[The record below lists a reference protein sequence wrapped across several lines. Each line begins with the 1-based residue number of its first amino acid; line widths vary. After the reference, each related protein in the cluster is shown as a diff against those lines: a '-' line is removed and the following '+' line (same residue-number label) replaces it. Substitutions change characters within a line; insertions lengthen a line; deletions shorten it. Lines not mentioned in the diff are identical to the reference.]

1 MKKKTEQLKLDLFEE
16 SLGTCLDDYL
26 DNRGYLKQIQLQTG
40 KPRGTFSRT
49 DPHPWVKNLFY
60 RQWDYRDSIEMWA
73 TFKAVEKETIYN
85 RKRHQSEHSK
95 KYRQERKEHYKAW
108 YKKYRK
114 ENKEKIAAKQKAW
127 KKNNK
132 ALIDAYDARRRAIVK
147 KSLAELSEREEGLIK
162 QFYAY
167 RIRLQDKL
175 GIPFHVDHIVPLSIG
190 GLHHPSNLQVVP
202 ASWNRSK
209 HNRNTERWLP
219 NGL

>member
-49 DPHPWVKNLFY
+49 DPHPRVKNLFY
-60 RQWDYRDSIEMWA
+60 RQWDYRDSMEMWA

-132 ALIDAYDARRRAIVK
+132 ALVDACNARRRAIVK
-147 KSLAELSEREEGLIK
+147 KSLEELSEREEGLIK